1 MSSNQ
6 PLQTFKS
13 KLDKQATDLIMD
25 MLAKIYITPLQSA
38 VREYVSNAVDANH
51 KAGQTRPVTVQL
63 PNIKDSLLV
72 VRDYGNGLNT
82 FDLATIYAN
91 FGVSDKKN
99 NNALIGEFGIGSKS
113 GLAISDR
120 IDIRSWKNGA
130 RNHFILQ
137 RTPDGIMAQVLE
149 SDVPDTNT
157 PSGTEIKINVQQN
170 YLNNVPKTNSYVL
183 NTYFAV
189 LCGFKASDVI
199 AITPDLEAGRIIN
212 ENRIPDTW
220 HEYQNGYIATYEETC
235 IDPECI
241 ASEIFKYPQG
251 VLVGDVFYEIDDSRY
266 GRIYKHN
273 EIQDMFAKFT
283 KKMEGFSHSQ
293 NYIVKLDMDKTKV
306 SYSREKILF
315 EDPQTCDHVR
325 TRLQG
330 LMDEVIDTVNAL
342 QKLNLDMDTY
352 SQKLEAKGISTAIEF
367 KSDYTKFLWFNGAY
381 NLTDSQQ
388 TANSSILL
396 RSSIVYKTLEP
407 CVRSCGVETH
417 LNLYNERKIFV
428 TLDDN
433 KNIYKPETL
442 ARLVQTICEAPIDK
456 IKDINP
462 ASDVLIK
469 AIKFKNHVFGNDD
482 INITL
487 VHRSALMRVPSA
499 LRKDVVEYS
508 DLIEIRKLVQPK
520 STKAKAAKPI
530 YLAESRYRTSK
541 YKLEDVRVSHEH
553 VVIMP
558 KSDVFK
564 FNTRNRSDGID
575 LFYAC
580 GFGDSKT
587 LVDANG
593 YDIDDIK
600 AKYPNASTP
609 SEAELISQI
618 AEKLNAYQWLTEDEM
633 ALQFVKLN
641 KHMRVDDS
649 GKRVDMIK
657 NIFGIEFDEWYTID
671 QRIRELCQ
679 WLKNIDENRMPHTD
693 VFKATLDALPKSTS
707 VHKSIMTDVGRQFL
721 TTFYTRLST
730 TFYDRC
736 DLDKMFDEFKLEY
749 ADLVSEMN
757 KVK

>member
-1 MSSNQ
+1 MSSNK

-38 VREYVSNAVDANH
+38 VREYVSNAVDANR

-63 PNIKDSLLV
+63 PNNKDSLLI
-72 VRDYGNGLNT
+72 VRDYGNGLDT

-91 FGVSDKKN
+91 FGVSDKKD

-130 RNHFILQ
+130 RNHFVLR

-170 YLNNVPKTNSYVL
+170 YLNNIPKNNSYVL

-220 HEYQNGYIATYEETC
+220 HEYQNGYIATYEETR

-241 ASEIFKYPQG
+241 ASELFRYPQG

-266 GRIYKHN
+266 GQIYKNN

-283 KKMEGFSHSQ
+283 KKMDGFSHSQ
-293 NYIVKLDMDKTKV
+293 NFIVKLDMDKTKV
-306 SYSREKILF
+306 SYSREKVLF
-315 EDPQTCDHVR
+315 EDPQTRDHVR

-330 LMDEVIDTVNAL
+330 LMDEVIDTVNTL
-342 QKLNLDMDTY
+342 QKLNLDIDTY

-367 KSDYTKFLWFNGAY
+367 KSDYTKFLWFNSTYDLSDYQQAT
-381 NLTDSQQ
+381 NSTALLT
-388 TANSSILL
+388 
-396 RSSIVYKTLEP
+396 SSIVYKSLETLT
-407 CVRSCGVETH
+407 RGDVETH

-428 TLDDN
+428 ALDDN
-433 KNIYKPETL
+433 KNIYKPNTL
-442 ARLVQTICEAPIDK
+442 ARLIQTICDAPIDK
-456 IKDINP
+456 IKDVNP

-482 INITL
+482 IYITL
-487 VHRSALMRVPSA
+487 VHRSALMRIPSA

-508 DLIEIRKLVQPK
+508 DLVDIRRLVQPK
-520 STKAKAAKPI
+520 STKAKVDKPV
-530 YLAESRYRTSK
+530 YLCERYRTSK
-541 YKLEDVRVSHEH
+541 YKLEDMRVSQSH

-558 KSDVFK
+558 KSDIFK
-564 FNTRNRSDGID
+564 FNTRNRSDGIK
-575 LFYAC
+575 LYFAC
-580 GFGDSKT
+580 GFGNSKT
-587 LVDANG
+587 LIDTNG
-593 YDIDDIK
+593 HDIDDIK

-618 AEKLNAYQWLTEDEM
+618 AEKINAYRWLAEDEM

-649 GKRVDMIK
+649 GSRVDMIK
-657 NIFGIEFDEWYTID
+657 NLFGIEFDEWYDID
-671 QRIRELCQ
+671 QRIREICG
-679 WLKNIDENRMPHTD
+679 WLIHVDNNVIEHAD
-693 VFKATLDALPKSTS
+693 VFKAALDALPKSTS
-707 VHKSIMTDVGRQFL
+707 VHKSIMTDIGRQFL
-721 TTFYTRLST
+721 TTFYTRQT
-730 TFYDRC
+730 MTFYDRC
-736 DLDKMFDEFKLEY
+736 ALDKMFDEFKLEY

>member
-1 MSSNQ
+1 MPNK

-51 KAGQTRPVTVQL
+51 KAGQTRPATVQL

-91 FGVSDKKN
+91 FGVSDKKD

-120 IDIRSWKNGA
+120 IDICSWKNGA
-130 RNHFILQ
+130 RNHFVLQ

-183 NTYFAV
+183 DTYFAV

-212 ENRIPDTW
+212 ENRICDTW
-220 HEYQNGYIATYEETC
+220 HEYQNGYIATYEETR

-241 ASEIFKYPQG
+241 TSELFRYPQG

-266 GRIYKHN
+266 GRIYKNN

-283 KKMEGFSHSQ
+283 KKMDGFSHSQ
-293 NYIVKLDMDKTKV
+293 NFIVKLDMDKTKV

-315 EDPQTCDHVR
+315 EDPQTRDHVC

-330 LMDEVIDTVNAL
+330 LMDEVIDTVNTL
-342 QKLNLDMDTY
+342 QKLNLDIDTY
-352 SQKLEAKGISTAIEF
+352 SQKLEAKGIATAIEF
-367 KSDYTKFLWFNGAY
+367 KSDYTKFLWFNSVY
-381 NLTDSQQ
+381 DLSDIQQ
-388 TANSSILL
+388 TTNSNVLL
-396 RSSIVYKTLEP
+396 RSSILYKKLEI
-407 CVRSCGVETH
+407 CSGGGTETH
-417 LNLYNERKIFV
+417 LSLYNERKIFV
-428 TLDDN
+428 ALDDN
-433 KNIYKPETL
+433 KNVYTPNTL
-442 ARLVQTICEAPIDK
+442 ARLIQTICEAPIDK

-482 INITL
+482 IRITL
-487 VHRSALMRVPSA
+487 ISRSALMRIPSA

-508 DLIEIRKLVQPK
+508 DLVEIRRLVQPK
-520 STKAKAAKPI
+520 STKAKADKPV
-530 YLAESRYRTSK
+530 YLCECYRTSK
-541 YKLEDVRVSHEH
+541 YKLENMRVSQSH

-558 KSDVFK
+558 KSDIFK
-564 FNTRNRSDGID
+564 FNTRNRSDGIK
-575 LFYAC
+575 LFFAC
-580 GFGDSKT
+580 GFGSNKT
-587 LVDANG
+587 LIDANG
-593 YDIDDIK
+593 HDVDDIK

-618 AEKLNAYQWLTEDEM
+618 AEKINAYRWLAEDEM

-649 GKRVDMIK
+649 GSRVDIIK
-657 NIFGIEFDEWYTID
+657 NLFGIEFDEWYDID
-671 QRIRELCQ
+671 QRIREICG
-679 WLKNIDENRMPHTD
+679 WLLHIDNNVIEHAA
-693 VFKATLDALPKSTS
+693 VFKAALDVLPKSTS
-707 VHKSIMTDVGRQFL
+707 IHKSIMTDIGRQFL
-721 TTFYTRLST
+721 TTFYTRQT
-730 TFYDRC
+730 MTFYDRC
-736 DLDKMFDEFKLEY
+736 ALDKMFDEFKLEY

>member
-1 MSSNQ
+1 MSNK

-51 KAGQTRPVTVQL
+51 KAGQTRPATVQL
-63 PNIKDSLLV
+63 PNDKDSLLI
-72 VRDYGNGLNT
+72 VRDYGNGLDT

-91 FGVSDKKN
+91 FGVSDKKD
-99 NNALIGEFGIGSKS
+99 NNALIGQFGIGSKS

-130 RNHFILQ
+130 RNHFVLQ

-170 YLNNVPKTNSYVL
+170 YLNNIRKTNSYVL
-183 NTYFAV
+183 DTYFAV

-199 AITPDLEAGRIIN
+199 AITPDIEAGRIIN
-212 ENRIPDTW
+212 ENRICDTW
-220 HEYQNGYIATYEETC
+220 HEYQNGYIATYEETR

-241 ASEIFKYPQG
+241 SSEMFRYPQG

-266 GRIYKHN
+266 GRIYKNN

-283 KKMEGFSHSQ
+283 KKMDGFSHSQ
-293 NYIVKLDMDKTKV
+293 NFIVKLDMDKTKV
-306 SYSREKILF
+306 SYSREKVLF
-315 EDPQTCDHVR
+315 EDPQTRDHVR

-330 LMDEVIDTVNAL
+330 LMDEVIDTVNTL
-342 QKLNLDMDTY
+342 QKLNLDIDTY

-367 KSDYTKFLWFNGAY
+367 KSDYTKFLWFNATY
-381 NLTDSQQ
+381 DLSDYQQATNSTALLT
-388 TANSSILL
+388 
-396 RSSIVYKTLEP
+396 SSIVYKSLKTLT
-407 CVRSCGVETH
+407 RSDVETH

-428 TLDDN
+428 ALDDN
-433 KNIYKPETL
+433 KNIYKPNTL
-442 ARLVQTICEAPIDK
+442 ARLIQTICDAPIDK
-456 IKDINP
+456 IKDVNP

-482 INITL
+482 IYITL
-487 VHRSALMRVPSA
+487 VHRSTLMRIPSA

-508 DLIEIRKLVQPK
+508 DLVDIRRLVQPK
-520 STKAKAAKPI
+520 STKAKVDKPV
-530 YLAESRYRTSK
+530 YLCERYRTSK
-541 YKLEDVRVSHEH
+541 YKLEDMRVSQSH

-558 KSDVFK
+558 KSDIFK
-564 FNTRNRSDGID
+564 FNTRNRSDGIK
-575 LFYAC
+575 LYFAC
-580 GFGDSKT
+580 GFGESKT
-587 LVDANG
+587 LIDANG
-593 YDIDDIK
+593 HDIDDVK

-618 AEKLNAYQWLTEDEM
+618 AEKINAYRWLAEDEM

-649 GKRVDMIK
+649 GSRVDMIK
-657 NIFGIEFDEWYTID
+657 NLFGIEFDEWYDID
-671 QRIRELCQ
+671 QRISEICG
-679 WLKNIDENRMPHTD
+679 WLIHIDNNVIEHAA
-693 VFKATLDALPKSTS
+693 VFKAALDALPKSTS

-721 TTFYTRLST
+721 TTFYTRQT
-730 TFYDRC
+730 MTFYDRC
-736 DLDKMFDEFKLEY
+736 ALDKMFDEFKLEY

>member
-1 MSSNQ
+1 MSNQ

-51 KAGQTRPVTVQL
+51 KAGQTRPATVQL
-63 PNIKDSLLV
+63 PNEKDSLLI
-72 VRDYGNGLNT
+72 VRDYGNGLDT

-91 FGVSDKKN
+91 FGVSDKKD
-99 NNALIGEFGIGSKS
+99 NNALIGQFGIGSKS

-130 RNHFILQ
+130 RNHFVLQ

-157 PSGTEIKINVQQN
+157 PSGTEIKINVQKN
-170 YLNNVPKTNSYVL
+170 YLNNIPKTNSYVL

-189 LCGFKASDVI
+189 LCGFKANDVI

-212 ENRIPDTW
+212 ENRICDTW
-220 HEYQNGYIATYEETC
+220 HEYQNGYIATYEETQ

-241 ASEIFKYPQG
+241 SSELFRYPQG

-266 GRIYKHN
+266 GRIYKNN

-283 KKMEGFSHSQ
+283 KKMDGFSHSQ
-293 NYIVKLDMDKTKV
+293 NFIVKLDMDKTKV

-315 EDPQTCDHVR
+315 EDPQTRDHVC

-342 QKLNLDMDTY
+342 QKLNLDIDTY
-352 SQKLEAKGISTAIEF
+352 SQKLEAKGIATAIEF
-367 KSDYTKFLWFNGAY
+367 KSDYTKFLWFNSVY
-381 NLTDSQQ
+381 DLSDIQQ
-388 TANSSILL
+388 TTNSNVLL
-396 RSSIVYKTLEP
+396 RSSIVYKELEI
-407 CVRSCGVETH
+407 CSGGGTETH
-417 LNLYNERKIFV
+417 LSLYNERKIFV
-428 TLDDN
+428 ALDDN
-433 KNIYKPETL
+433 KNVYTPNTL
-442 ARLVQTICEAPIDK
+442 ARLIQTICEAPIDK

-482 INITL
+482 IRITL
-487 VHRSALMRVPSA
+487 VSRSALMRIPSA

-508 DLIEIRKLVQPK
+508 DLIEIRRLVQPK
-520 STKAKAAKPI
+520 STKAKADKPV
-530 YLAESRYRTSK
+530 YLIESHYRTSK
-541 YKLEDVRVSHEH
+541 YKLEDMRVSQSHA
-553 VVIMP
+553 VIMP
-558 KSDVFK
+558 KSDIFK
-564 FNTRNRSDGID
+564 FNTRNKSDGIK
-575 LFYAC
+575 LFFAC
-580 GFGDSKT
+580 GFGESKT
-587 LVDANG
+587 LIDANG
-593 YDIDDIK
+593 HDIDDIK

-618 AEKLNAYQWLTEDEM
+618 AEKINAYRWLAEDEM

-649 GKRVDMIK
+649 GQRVDMIK
-657 NIFGIEFDEWYTID
+657 NLFGIEFDEWYDID
-671 QRIRELCQ
+671 QRIREICS
-679 WLKNIDENRMPHTD
+679 WLTHIDNNVIEHAA
-693 VFKATLDALPKSTS
+693 VFKAALDALPKSTS
-707 VHKSIMTDVGRQFL
+707 VHKSIMTDIGRQFL
-721 TTFYTRLST
+721 TTFYTRQT
-730 TFYDRC
+730 MTFYDRC
-736 DLDKMFDEFKLEY
+736 ALDKMFDEFKLEY

>member
-1 MSSNQ
+1 MSNQ

-63 PNIKDSLLV
+63 PNEKDSLLI
-72 VRDYGNGLNT
+72 VRDYGNGLDT

-91 FGVSDKKN
+91 FGVSDKKD

-130 RNHFILQ
+130 RNHFVLQ
-137 RTPDGIMAQVLE
+137 RTPDGIMTQVLE

-170 YLNNVPKTNSYVL
+170 YLNNISKNNSYVL
-183 NTYFAV
+183 GTYFAV

-199 AITPDLEAGRIIN
+199 AITPDIEAGRIIN
-212 ENRIPDTW
+212 ENRICDTW
-220 HEYQNGYIATYEETC
+220 HEYQNGYIATYEETR

-241 ASEIFKYPQG
+241 SSEMFRYPQG

-266 GRIYKHN
+266 GRIYKNN

-283 KKMEGFSHSQ
+283 KKMDGFSHSQ
-293 NYIVKLDMDKTKV
+293 NFIVKLDMDKTKV

-315 EDPQTCDHVR
+315 EDPQTRDHVC

-342 QKLNLDMDTY
+342 QKLNLDIDTY
-352 SQKLEAKGISTAIEF
+352 SQKLEAKGIATAIEF
-367 KSDYTKFLWFNGAY
+367 KSDYTKFLWFNATY
-381 NLTDSQQ
+381 DLSDCQQ
-388 TANSSILL
+388 TANSAVLL
-396 RSSIVYKTLEP
+396 ASSIVY
-407 CVRSCGVETH
+407 RSIEVLIRSDVETH

-428 TLDDN
+428 ALDDN
-433 KNIYKPETL
+433 KNIYKPNTL
-442 ARLVQTICEAPIDK
+442 ARLIQTICDAPIDK
-456 IKDINP
+456 IKDVNP

-482 INITL
+482 IYITL
-487 VHRSALMRVPSA
+487 VHRSALMRIPSA

-508 DLIEIRKLVQPK
+508 DLVDIRRLVQPK
-520 STKAKAAKPI
+520 STKAKADKPV
-530 YLAESRYRTSK
+530 YLCESRYRTSK
-541 YKLEDVRVSHEH
+541 YKLEDMRVSQSH

-558 KSDVFK
+558 KSDIFK
-564 FNTRNRSDGID
+564 FNTRNRSDGIK
-575 LFYAC
+575 LYFAC
-580 GFGDSKT
+580 GFGESKT
-587 LVDANG
+587 LIDANG
-593 YDIDDIK
+593 HDIDDIK

-618 AEKLNAYQWLTEDEM
+618 TEKINAYRWLAEDEM

-649 GKRVDMIK
+649 GSRVDIIK
-657 NIFGIEFDEWYTID
+657 NLFGIEFDEWYGID
-671 QRIRELCQ
+671 QRIREICG
-679 WLKNIDENRMPHTD
+679 WLTNIDDNVIEHAA
-693 VFKATLDALPKSTS
+693 VFKAALDALPKSTS

-721 TTFYTRLST
+721 TTFYTRQT
-730 TFYDRC
+730 MTFYDRC
-736 DLDKMFDEFKLEY
+736 ALDKMFEEFKLEY

>member
-1 MSSNQ
+1 MSNQ

-51 KAGQTRPVTVQL
+51 KAGQIRPVTVQL
-63 PNIKDSLLV
+63 PNTKESLLI
-72 VRDYGNGLNT
+72 VRDYGNGLDT

-91 FGVSDKKN
+91 FGVSDKKD

-130 RNHFILQ
+130 RNHFVLQ

-170 YLNNVPKTNSYVL
+170 YLNNISKNNSYVL
-183 NTYFAV
+183 GTYFAV

-220 HEYQNGYIATYEETC
+220 HEYQNGYIATYEETR

-241 ASEIFKYPQG
+241 SSEMFRYPQG

-266 GRIYKHN
+266 GRIYKNN

-283 KKMEGFSHSQ
+283 KKMDGFSHSQ
-293 NYIVKLDMDKTKV
+293 NFIVKLDMDKTKV
-306 SYSREKILF
+306 SYSREKVLF
-315 EDPQTCDHVR
+315 EDPQTRDHVC

-342 QKLNLDMDTY
+342 QKLNLDIDTY
-352 SQKLEAKGISTAIEF
+352 SQKLEAKGIATAIEF
-367 KSDYTKFLWFNGAY
+367 KSDYTKFLWFNSTY
-381 NLTDSQQ
+381 DLTDIQQ
-388 TANSSILL
+388 TANSAVLL
-396 RSSIVYKTLEP
+396 ASSIVY
-407 CVRSCGVETH
+407 RSIEVLIRSDVETH

-428 TLDDN
+428 ALDDN
-433 KNIYKPETL
+433 KNIYKPNTL
-442 ARLVQTICEAPIDK
+442 ARLIQTICDAPIDK

-482 INITL
+482 IYITL
-487 VHRSALMRVPSA
+487 VHRSALMRIPSA

-508 DLIEIRKLVQPK
+508 DLVDIRRLVQPK
-520 STKAKAAKPI
+520 STKAEANKPV
-530 YLAESRYRTSK
+530 YLCESRYRTSK
-541 YKLEDVRVSHEH
+541 YKLEDFRVSQSH

-558 KSDVFK
+558 KSDIFK
-564 FNTRNRSDGID
+564 FNTRNKSDGIK
-575 LFYAC
+575 LYFAC
-580 GFGDSKT
+580 GFGESKT
-587 LVDANG
+587 LIDANG
-593 YDIDDIK
+593 HDIDDIK

-618 AEKLNAYQWLTEDEM
+618 AEKINAYRWLAEDEM

-649 GKRVDMIK
+649 GSRVDMIK
-657 NIFGIEFDEWYTID
+657 NLFGIEFDEWYDID
-671 QRIRELCQ
+671 QRIREICV
-679 WLKNIDENRMPHTD
+679 WLTHIDNNVIEHAA
-693 VFKATLDALPKSTS
+693 VFKAALDALPKSTS
-707 VHKSIMTDVGRQFL
+707 VHKSIMTDIGRQFL
-721 TTFYTRLST
+721 TTFYTRQT
-730 TFYDRC
+730 MTFYDRC
-736 DLDKMFDEFKLEY
+736 ALDKMFDEFKLEY

>member
-1 MSSNQ
+1 MSNQ

-63 PNIKDSLLV
+63 PNEKDSLLI
-72 VRDYGNGLNT
+72 VRDYGNGLDT

-91 FGVSDKKN
+91 FGVSDKKD
-99 NNALIGEFGIGSKS
+99 NNALIGQFGIGSKS

-130 RNHFILQ
+130 RNHFVLQ

-149 SDVPDTNT
+149 SDMPDTNT

-170 YLNNVPKTNSYVL
+170 YLNNISKNNSYVL
-183 NTYFAV
+183 NTYFTV
-189 LCGFKASDVI
+189 MCGFKASDVV
-199 AITPDLEAGRIIN
+199 AITPDIEAGRIIN
-212 ENRIPDTW
+212 ENRICDTW
-220 HEYQNGYIATYEETC
+220 HEYQNGYIATYEETR

-241 ASEIFKYPQG
+241 SSEMFRYPQG

-266 GRIYKHN
+266 GRIYKNN

-283 KKMEGFSHSQ
+283 KKMDGFSHSQ
-293 NYIVKLDMDKTKV
+293 NFIVKLDMDKTKV

-315 EDPQTCDHVR
+315 EDPQTRDHVR

-342 QKLNLDMDTY
+342 QKLNLDIDTY
-352 SQKLEAKGISTAIEF
+352 SQKLEAKGIATAIEF
-367 KSDYTKFLWFNGAY
+367 KSDYTKFLWFNSTY
-381 NLTDSQQ
+381 DLSDCQQ
-388 TANSSILL
+388 ATNSTALL
-396 RSSIVYKTLEP
+396 ASSIVYRSLE
-407 CVRSCGVETH
+407 VLIRSDVETH

-428 TLDDN
+428 ALDDN
-433 KNIYKPETL
+433 KNIYKPNTL
-442 ARLVQTICEAPIDK
+442 VRLIQTICDAPIDK
-456 IKDINP
+456 IKDVNP

-482 INITL
+482 IYITL

-508 DLIEIRKLVQPK
+508 DLVDIRRLVQPK
-520 STKAKAAKPI
+520 STKAKADKPV
-530 YLAESRYRTSK
+530 YLCESRYRTSK
-541 YKLEDVRVSHEH
+541 YKLEDMRVSQSH

-558 KSDVFK
+558 KSDIFK
-564 FNTRNRSDGID
+564 FNTRNRSDGIK
-575 LFYAC
+575 LYFAC
-580 GFGDSKT
+580 GFGESKT
-587 LVDANG
+587 LIDANG
-593 YDIDDIK
+593 HDIDDVK

-618 AEKLNAYQWLTEDEM
+618 AEKINAYRWLAEDEM

-649 GKRVDMIK
+649 SQRVDIIK
-657 NIFGIEFDEWYTID
+657 NLFGIEFDEWYGID
-671 QRIRELCQ
+671 QRIREICS
-679 WLKNIDENRMPHTD
+679 WLTNIDDNVIEHAA
-693 VFKATLDALPKSTS
+693 VFKAALDALPKSTS

-721 TTFYTRLST
+721 TTFYTRQT
-730 TFYDRC
+730 MTFYDRGA
-736 DLDKMFDEFKLEY
+736 LDKMFDEFKLEY

>member
-1 MSSNQ
+1 MSNQ

-51 KAGQTRPVTVQL
+51 KAGQTRPATVQL
-63 PNIKDSLLV
+63 PNEKDSLLIM
-72 VRDYGNGLNT
+72 RDYGNGLDT

-130 RNHFILQ
+130 RNHFVLQ

-157 PSGTEIKINVQQN
+157 PSGTEIKINVQKN
-170 YLNNVPKTNSYVL
+170 YLNNISKNNSYVL
-183 NTYFAV
+183 GTYFAV

-220 HEYQNGYIATYEETC
+220 HEYQNGYIATYEETR

-241 ASEIFKYPQG
+241 ASELFRYPQG

-266 GRIYKHN
+266 GRIYKNN

-283 KKMEGFSHSQ
+283 KKMDGFSHSQ
-293 NYIVKLDMDKTKV
+293 NFIVKLDMDKTKV

-315 EDPQTCDHVR
+315 EDPQTRDHVC

-342 QKLNLDMDTY
+342 QKLNLDIDTY
-352 SQKLEAKGISTAIEF
+352 SQKLEAKGIATAIEF
-367 KSDYTKFLWFNGAY
+367 KSDYTKFLWFNSVY
-381 NLTDSQQ
+381 DLSDIQQ
-388 TANSSILL
+388 TTNSNVLL
-396 RSSIVYKTLEP
+396 RSSIVYKELEI
-407 CVRSCGVETH
+407 CSGGGTKTH
-417 LNLYNERKIFV
+417 LSLYNERKIFV
-428 TLDDN
+428 ALDDN
-433 KNIYKPETL
+433 KNVYTPNTL
-442 ARLVQTICEAPIDK
+442 ARLIQTICEAPIDK

-482 INITL
+482 IRITL
-487 VHRSALMRVPSA
+487 VSRSALMRIPSA

-508 DLIEIRKLVQPK
+508 DLIEIRRLVQPK
-520 STKAKAAKPI
+520 STKTKADKPV
-530 YLAESRYRTSK
+530 YLIESHYRTSK
-541 YKLEDVRVSHEH
+541 YKLEDMRVSQSH

-558 KSDVFK
+558 KSDIFK
-564 FNTRNRSDGID
+564 FNTRNRSDGIK
-575 LFYAC
+575 LFFAC
-580 GFGDSKT
+580 GFGSNKT
-587 LVDANG
+587 LIDANG
-593 YDIDDIK
+593 HDIDDIK

-618 AEKLNAYQWLTEDEM
+618 AEKINSYRWLAEDEM

-641 KHMRVDDS
+641 KHMRVDDTGS
-649 GKRVDMIK
+649 RVDMIK
-657 NIFGIEFDEWYTID
+657 NLFGIEFDEWYDID
-671 QRIRELCQ
+671 QRIREICG
-679 WLKNIDENRMPHTD
+679 WLTHIDNNVIEHAA
-693 VFKATLDALPKSTS
+693 VFKAALDALPKSTS

-721 TTFYTRLST
+721 TTFYTRQT
-730 TFYDRC
+730 MTFYDRC
-736 DLDKMFDEFKLEY
+736 ALDKMFDEFKLEY

>member
-1 MSSNQ
+1 
-6 PLQTFKS
+6 
-13 KLDKQATDLIMD
+13 MD

-51 KAGQTRPVTVQL
+51 KAGQTHPVTVQL
-63 PNIKDSLLV
+63 PNEKDSLLI
-72 VRDYGNGLNT
+72 VRDYGNGLDT

-91 FGVSDKKN
+91 FGVSDKKD
-99 NNALIGEFGIGSKS
+99 NNALIGQFGIGSKS

-130 RNHFILQ
+130 RNHFVLQ

-170 YLNNVPKTNSYVL
+170 YLNNIRKNNSYVL
-183 NTYFAV
+183 DTYFAV

-199 AITPDLEAGRIIN
+199 AITPDIEAGRIIN
-212 ENRIPDTW
+212 ENRICDTW
-220 HEYQNGYIATYEETC
+220 HKYQNGYIATYEETR

-241 ASEIFKYPQG
+241 ASEMFKYPQG

-266 GRIYKHN
+266 GRIYKNN

-283 KKMEGFSHSQ
+283 KKMDGFSHSQ
-293 NYIVKLDMDKTKV
+293 NFIVKLDMDKTKV

-315 EDPQTCDHVR
+315 EDPQTRDHVR

-330 LMDEVIDTVNAL
+330 LMDEVIDTVNTL
-342 QKLNLDMDTY
+342 QKLNLDIDTY
-352 SQKLEAKGISTAIEF
+352 SQKLEAKGIATAIEF
-367 KSDYTKFLWFNGAY
+367 KSDYTKFLWFNATY
-381 NLTDSQQ
+381 DLSDCQQ
-388 TANSSILL
+388 TANSAVLL
-396 RSSIVYKTLEP
+396 ASSIVY
-407 CVRSCGVETH
+407 RSIEVLIRSDVETH

-428 TLDDN
+428 ALDDN
-433 KNIYKPETL
+433 KNIYKPNTL
-442 ARLVQTICEAPIDK
+442 ARLIQTICDAPIDK
-456 IKDINP
+456 IKDVNP

-482 INITL
+482 IYITL

-508 DLIEIRKLVQPK
+508 DLVDIRRLVQPK
-520 STKAKAAKPI
+520 STKAKADKPV
-530 YLAESRYRTSK
+530 YLCECYRTSK
-541 YKLEDVRVSHEH
+541 YKLEDMRVSQSH

-558 KSDVFK
+558 KSDIFK
-564 FNTRNRSDGID
+564 FNTRNRSDGIK
-575 LFYAC
+575 LFFAC
-580 GFGDSKT
+580 GFGSNKT
-587 LVDANG
+587 LIDANG
-593 YDIDDIK
+593 HDIDDIK

-618 AEKLNAYQWLTEDEM
+618 AEKINAYRWLAEDEM
-633 ALQFVKLN
+633 ALQFVRLN

-649 GKRVDMIK
+649 GSRVDMIK
-657 NIFGIEFDEWYTID
+657 NLFGIEFDEWYGID
-671 QRIRELCQ
+671 QRIREICC
-679 WLKNIDENRMPHTD
+679 WLNHIDNNVIEHAA
-693 VFKATLDALPKSTS
+693 VFKAALDALPKSTS

-721 TTFYTRLST
+721 TTFYTRQT
-730 TFYDRC
+730 MTFYDRC
-736 DLDKMFDEFKLEY
+736 ALDKMFDEFKLEY

>member
-1 MSSNQ
+1 MSNK

-63 PNIKDSLLV
+63 PNQKDSLLI
-72 VRDYGNGLNT
+72 VRDYGNGLDT

-91 FGVSDKKN
+91 FGVSDKKD
-99 NNALIGEFGIGSKS
+99 NNALIGQFGIGSKS

-130 RNHFILQ
+130 RNHFVLQ

-170 YLNNVPKTNSYVL
+170 YLNNIPKTNSYVL

-199 AITPDLEAGRIIN
+199 AITPDIEAGRIIN
-212 ENRIPDTW
+212 ENRICDTW
-220 HEYQNGYIATYEETC
+220 HEYQNGYIATYEETR

-241 ASEIFKYPQG
+241 SSEMFRYPQG

-266 GRIYKHN
+266 GRIYKNN

-283 KKMEGFSHSQ
+283 KKMDGFSHSQ
-293 NYIVKLDMDKTKV
+293 NFIVKLDMDKTKV

-315 EDPQTCDHVR
+315 EDPQTRDHVCA
-325 TRLQG
+325 RLQG

-342 QKLNLDMDTY
+342 QKLNLDIDTY
-352 SQKLEAKGISTAIEF
+352 SQKLEAKGIATAIEF
-367 KSDYTKFLWFNGAY
+367 KSDYTKFLWFNSTY
-381 NLTDSQQ
+381 DLSDCQQ
-388 TANSSILL
+388 ATNSAVLL
-396 RSSIVYKTLEP
+396 ASSIVY
-407 CVRSCGVETH
+407 RSIEVLIRSDVETH

-428 TLDDN
+428 ALDDN
-433 KNIYKPETL
+433 KNIYKPNTL
-442 ARLVQTICEAPIDK
+442 ARLIQTICDAPIDK
-456 IKDINP
+456 IKDVNP

-482 INITL
+482 IYITL

-508 DLIEIRKLVQPK
+508 DLVDIRRLVQPK
-520 STKAKAAKPI
+520 STKAKADKPV
-530 YLAESRYRTSK
+530 YLIESRYRTSK
-541 YKLEDVRVSHEH
+541 YKLEDMRVSQSH

-564 FNTRNRSDGID
+564 FNTRNKSDGIN
-575 LFYAC
+575 LFFAC
-580 GFGDSKT
+580 GFGESKT
-587 LVDANG
+587 LIDANG
-593 YDIDDIK
+593 HDINDIK

-618 AEKLNAYQWLTEDEM
+618 AEKINAYRWLAEDEM

-649 GKRVDMIK
+649 GSRVDIIK
-657 NIFGIEFDEWYTID
+657 NLFGIEFDEWYDID
-671 QRIRELCQ
+671 QRIREICY
-679 WLKNIDENRMPHTD
+679 WLNHIDNNVIEHAA
-693 VFKATLDALPKSTS
+693 VFKAALDALPKSTS

-721 TTFYTRLST
+721 TTFYTRQT
-730 TFYDRC
+730 MTFYDRC
-736 DLDKMFDEFKLEY
+736 ALDKMFDEFKLEY

>member
-1 MSSNQ
+1 MSNK

-51 KAGQTRPVTVQL
+51 KAGQTRPATVQL
-63 PNIKDSLLV
+63 PNTKDSLLI
-72 VRDYGNGLNT
+72 VRDYGNGLDT

-91 FGVSDKKN
+91 FGVSDKKD

-130 RNHFILQ
+130 RNYFVLR

-170 YLNNVPKTNSYVL
+170 YLNNIPKTNSYVL
-183 NTYFAV
+183 DTYFAV
-189 LCGFKASDVI
+189 LCGFKASDVV
-199 AITPDLEAGRIIN
+199 AITPDIEAGRIIN
-212 ENRIPDTW
+212 ENRICDTW
-220 HEYQNGYIATYEETC
+220 HEYQNGYIATYEETR

-241 ASEIFKYPQG
+241 SSEMFRYPQG

-266 GRIYKHN
+266 GRIYKN
-273 EIQDMFAKFT
+273 NKIQNMFAKFT
-283 KKMEGFSHSQ
+283 KKMDGFSHSQ
-293 NYIVKLDMDKTKV
+293 NFIVKLDMDKTKV

-315 EDPQTCDHVR
+315 EDPQTRDHVC
-325 TRLQG
+325 TQLQG

-342 QKLNLDMDTY
+342 QKLNLDIDTY
-352 SQKLEAKGISTAIEF
+352 SQKLEAKGIATAIEF
-367 KSDYTKFLWFNGAY
+367 KSDYTKFLWFNATYDLSDYQQATNSTALLTSNIAY
-381 NLTDSQQ
+381 RSLETLT
-388 TANSSILL
+388 
-396 RSSIVYKTLEP
+396 RSDVK
-407 CVRSCGVETH
+407 TH

-428 TLDDN
+428 ALDDD
-433 KNIYKPETL
+433 KNIYKPNTL
-442 ARLVQTICEAPIDK
+442 ARLIQTICDAPIDK
-456 IKDINP
+456 IKDVNP

-482 INITL
+482 IYITL
-487 VHRSALMRVPSA
+487 VHRSALMRIPSA
-499 LRKDVVEYS
+499 LRKDMVEYS
-508 DLIEIRKLVQPK
+508 DLVDIRRLVQPK
-520 STKAKAAKPI
+520 STKTKVDKPVC
-530 YLAESRYRTSK
+530 LCERYRTSK
-541 YKLEDVRVSHEH
+541 YKLEDMRVSQSH

-558 KSDVFK
+558 KSDIFK
-564 FNTRNRSDGID
+564 FNTRNRSDGIK
-575 LFYAC
+575 LYFAC
-580 GFGDSKT
+580 GFGENKT
-587 LVDANG
+587 LIDANG
-593 YDIDDIK
+593 HDIDDVK

-618 AEKLNAYQWLTEDEM
+618 AEKINAYQWLAEDEM

-641 KHMRVDDS
+641 KRMRVDDS
-649 GKRVDMIK
+649 GSRVDIIK
-657 NIFGIEFDEWYTID
+657 NIFGIEFNEWYDID
-671 QRIRELCQ
+671 QRIRDICS
-679 WLKNIDENRMPHTD
+679 WLTNINNNVIEHAA
-693 VFKATLDALPKSTS
+693 VFKAALDALPKSTS

-721 TTFYTRLST
+721 TTFYTRQT
-730 TFYDRC
+730 MTFYDRC
-736 DLDKMFDEFKLEY
+736 ALDKMFDEFKLEY

>member
-1 MSSNQ
+1 MSNK

-51 KAGQTRPVTVQL
+51 KAGQTRPATVQL
-63 PNIKDSLLV
+63 PNEKDSLLI
-72 VRDYGNGLNT
+72 VRDYGNGLDT

-91 FGVSDKKN
+91 FGVSDKKD

-130 RNHFILQ
+130 RNHFVLQ

-170 YLNNVPKTNSYVL
+170 YLNNIPKTNSYVL
-183 NTYFAV
+183 DTYFAV
-189 LCGFKASDVI
+189 LCGFKASDVV

-212 ENRIPDTW
+212 ENRICDTW
-220 HEYQNGYIATYEETC
+220 HEYQNGYIATYEETR

-241 ASEIFKYPQG
+241 ASEMFRYPQG

-266 GRIYKHN
+266 GRIYKNN

-283 KKMEGFSHSQ
+283 KKMDGFSHSQ
-293 NYIVKLDMDKTKV
+293 NFILKLDMDKTKV

-315 EDPQTCDHVR
+315 EDPQTRDHVR

-330 LMDEVIDTVNAL
+330 LMDEVIDTVNTL
-342 QKLNLDMDTY
+342 QKLNLDIDTY
-352 SQKLEAKGISTAIEF
+352 SQKLEAKGIATAIEF
-367 KSDYTKFLWFNGAY
+367 KSDYTKFLWFNSTY
-381 NLTDSQQ
+381 DLTDIQQ
-388 TANSSILL
+388 TANSAVLL
-396 RSSIVYKTLEP
+396 ASSIVY
-407 CVRSCGVETH
+407 RSIEVLIRSDVETH

-428 TLDDN
+428 ALDDN
-433 KNIYKPETL
+433 KNIYKPNTL
-442 ARLVQTICEAPIDK
+442 ARLIQTICDAPIDK
-456 IKDINP
+456 IKDVNP

-482 INITL
+482 IYITL

-508 DLIEIRKLVQPK
+508 DLVDIRRLVQPK
-520 STKAKAAKPI
+520 STKAKADKPV
-530 YLAESRYRTSK
+530 YLIESRYRTSK
-541 YKLEDVRVSHEH
+541 YKLEDMRVSQSH

-564 FNTRNRSDGID
+564 FNTRNKSDGIN
-575 LFYAC
+575 LFFAC
-580 GFGDSKT
+580 GFGESKT
-587 LVDANG
+587 LIDANG
-593 YDIDDIK
+593 HDIDDIK

-618 AEKLNAYQWLTEDEM
+618 AEKINAYRWLAEDEM

-641 KHMRVDDS
+641 KHMRVDDTGS
-649 GKRVDMIK
+649 RVDMIK
-657 NIFGIEFDEWYTID
+657 NLFGIEFDEWYGID
-671 QRIRELCQ
+671 QRIREICC
-679 WLKNIDENRMPHTD
+679 WLNHIDNNVIEHAA
-693 VFKATLDALPKSTS
+693 VFKAALDALPKSTS

-721 TTFYTRLST
+721 TTFYTRQT
-730 TFYDRC
+730 MTFYDRC
-736 DLDKMFDEFKLEY
+736 ALDKMFDEFKLEY
-749 ADLVSEMN
+749 ADLVNEMN

>member
-1 MSSNQ
+1 MSNK

-63 PNIKDSLLV
+63 PNGKDSLLI
-72 VRDYGNGLNT
+72 VRDYGNGLDT

-91 FGVSDKKN
+91 FGVSDKKD
-99 NNALIGEFGIGSKS
+99 NNALIGQFGIGSKS

-130 RNHFILQ
+130 RNHFVLQ

-170 YLNNVPKTNSYVL
+170 YLNNIPKTNSYVL
-183 NTYFAV
+183 DTYFAV

-199 AITPDLEAGRIIN
+199 AITPDIEAGRIIN
-212 ENRIPDTW
+212 ENRICDTW
-220 HEYQNGYIATYEETC
+220 HEYQNGYIATYEETR

-241 ASEIFKYPQG
+241 SSEMFRYPQG

-266 GRIYKHN
+266 GRIYKNN

-283 KKMEGFSHSQ
+283 KKMDGFSHNQ
-293 NYIVKLDMDKTKV
+293 NFIVKLDMDKTKV

-315 EDPQTCDHVR
+315 EDPQTRDHVR

-330 LMDEVIDTVNAL
+330 LMDEVIDTVNTL
-342 QKLNLDMDTY
+342 QKLNLDIDTY
-352 SQKLEAKGISTAIEF
+352 SQKLEAKGIATAIEF
-367 KSDYTKFLWFNGAY
+367 KSDYTKFLWFNATY
-381 NLTDSQQ
+381 DLSDCQQ
-388 TANSSILL
+388 TANSAVLL
-396 RSSIVYKTLEP
+396 ASSIVY
-407 CVRSCGVETH
+407 RSIEVLIRSDVETH

-428 TLDDN
+428 VLDDN
-433 KNIYKPETL
+433 KNIYKPNTL
-442 ARLVQTICEAPIDK
+442 ARLIQTICDAPIDK
-456 IKDINP
+456 IKDVNP

-482 INITL
+482 IYITL

-508 DLIEIRKLVQPK
+508 DLVDIRRLVQPK
-520 STKAKAAKPI
+520 STKAKADKPV
-530 YLAESRYRTSK
+530 YLCECYRTSK
-541 YKLEDVRVSHEH
+541 YKLEDMRISQSH

-558 KSDVFK
+558 KSDIFK
-564 FNTRNRSDGID
+564 FNTRNRSDGIK
-575 LFYAC
+575 LFFAC
-580 GFGDSKT
+580 GFGSNKT
-587 LVDANG
+587 LIDANG
-593 YDIDDIK
+593 HDIDDIK

-618 AEKLNAYQWLTEDEM
+618 AEKINAYRWLAEDEM
-633 ALQFVKLN
+633 ALQFVRLN

-649 GKRVDMIK
+649 GSRVDMIK
-657 NIFGIEFDEWYTID
+657 NLFGIEFDEWYDVD
-671 QRIRELCQ
+671 QRIREICG
-679 WLKNIDENRMPHTD
+679 WLTHIDNNVIEHAA
-693 VFKATLDALPKSTS
+693 VFKAALDALPKSTS

-721 TTFYTRLST
+721 TTFYTRQT
-730 TFYDRC
+730 MTFYDRC
-736 DLDKMFDEFKLEY
+736 ALDKMFDEFKLEY

>member
-25 MLAKIYITPLQSA
+25 MLAKIYIIPLQSA

-63 PNIKDSLLV
+63 PNTKESLLI
-72 VRDYGNGLNT
+72 VRDYGNGLDT

-91 FGVSDKKN
+91 FGVSDKKD

-113 GLAISDR
+113 GLAISNR

-130 RNHFILQ
+130 RNHFVLR

-170 YLNNVPKTNSYVL
+170 YLNNIPKTNSYVL
-183 NTYFAV
+183 DTYFAV

-199 AITPDLEAGRIIN
+199 AITPDIEAGRIIN

-220 HEYQNGYIATYEETC
+220 HEYQNGYIATYEETR

-241 ASEIFKYPQG
+241 ASGLFRYPEG
-251 VLVGDVFYEIDDSRY
+251 VLVGDVFYEIDDSTY
-266 GRIYKHN
+266 SRIYKANQVH
-273 EIQDMFAKFT
+273 DMFAKFT
-283 KKMEGFSHSQ
+283 KKMDGFSHSQ
-293 NYIVKLDMDKTKV
+293 NFIVKLDMDKTKV

-315 EDPQTCDHVR
+315 EDPQTRDHVR

-342 QKLNLDMDTY
+342 QKLNLDIDTY
-352 SQKLEAKGISTAIEF
+352 SQKLEAKGIATAIEF
-367 KSDYTKFLWFNGAY
+367 KSDYTKFLWFNSKYDLSDYQQAT
-381 NLTDSQQ
+381 NSTALLT
-388 TANSSILL
+388 
-396 RSSIVYKTLEP
+396 SSIVYKSLETLT
-407 CVRSCGVETH
+407 RSDVETH

-428 TLDDN
+428 ALDDN
-433 KNIYKPETL
+433 KNIYKPNTL
-442 ARLVQTICEAPIDK
+442 ARLIQTICNAPIDK
-456 IKDINP
+456 IKDVNP
-462 ASDVLIK
+462 ASDILIK

-482 INITL
+482 IYITL
-487 VHRSALMRVPSA
+487 VHRSALMRIPSA

-508 DLIEIRKLVQPK
+508 DLVDIRRLVQPK
-520 STKAKAAKPI
+520 STKAKVDKPV
-530 YLAESRYRTSK
+530 YLCECYRTSK
-541 YKLEDVRVSHEH
+541 YKLEDMRVSQSH

-558 KSDVFK
+558 KSDIFK
-564 FNTRNRSDGID
+564 FNTRNRSDGIK
-575 LFYAC
+575 LFFAC
-580 GFGDSKT
+580 GFGSNKT
-587 LVDANG
+587 LIDANG
-593 YDIDDIK
+593 HDIDNIK

-618 AEKLNAYQWLTEDEM
+618 AEKINAYRWLAEDEM
-633 ALQFVKLN
+633 ALQFVRLN

-649 GKRVDMIK
+649 GQRVDMIK
-657 NIFGIEFDEWYTID
+657 NLFGIEFDEWYDID
-671 QRIRELCQ
+671 QRIREICG
-679 WLKNIDENRMPHTD
+679 WLTHIDNNVIEHAA
-693 VFKATLDALPKSTS
+693 VFKAALDALPKSTS

-721 TTFYTRLST
+721 TTFYTRQT
-730 TFYDRC
+730 MTFYDRC
-736 DLDKMFDEFKLEY
+736 ALDKMFDEFKLEY

>member
-1 MSSNQ
+1 MSNQ

-51 KAGQTRPVTVQL
+51 KASQTRPVTVQL
-63 PNIKDSLLV
+63 PNEKDSLLI
-72 VRDYGNGLNT
+72 VRDYGNGLDT

-91 FGVSDKKN
+91 FGVSDKKD

-130 RNHFILQ
+130 RNHFVLQ

-170 YLNNVPKTNSYVL
+170 YLNNIRKTNSYVL
-183 NTYFAV
+183 DTYFAV
-189 LCGFKASDVI
+189 LCGFKASDVV
-199 AITPDLEAGRIIN
+199 AITPDIEAGRIIN
-212 ENRIPDTW
+212 ENRICDTW
-220 HEYQNGYIATYEETC
+220 HEYQNGYIATYEETR

-241 ASEIFKYPQG
+241 SSEMFRYPQG

-266 GRIYKHN
+266 GRIYKNN

-283 KKMEGFSHSQ
+283 KKMDGFSHSQ
-293 NYIVKLDMDKTKV
+293 NFIVKLDMDKTKV

-315 EDPQTCDHVR
+315 EDPQTRDHVR

-330 LMDEVIDTVNAL
+330 LMDEVIDTVNTL
-342 QKLNLDMDTY
+342 QKLNLDIDTY
-352 SQKLEAKGISTAIEF
+352 SQKLEAKGIATAIEF
-367 KSDYTKFLWFNGAY
+367 KSDYTKFLWFNATY
-381 NLTDSQQ
+381 DLSDCQQ
-388 TANSSILL
+388 ATNSTALL
-396 RSSIVYKTLEP
+396 ASSIVYRSLEAII
-407 CVRSCGVETH
+407 RSDVETH

-428 TLDDN
+428 ALDDN
-433 KNIYKPETL
+433 KNIYKPNTL
-442 ARLVQTICEAPIDK
+442 ARLIQTICDAPIDK
-456 IKDINP
+456 IKDVNP
-462 ASDVLIK
+462 ASAVLIK

-482 INITL
+482 IYITL

-508 DLIEIRKLVQPK
+508 DLVDIRRLVQPK
-520 STKAKAAKPI
+520 STKAKVDKPV
-530 YLAESRYRTSK
+530 YLCESSYRTSK
-541 YKLEDVRVSHEH
+541 YKLEDMRVSQSH

-558 KSDVFK
+558 KSDIFK
-564 FNTRNRSDGID
+564 FNTRNRSDGIK
-575 LFYAC
+575 LYFAC
-580 GFGDSKT
+580 GFGESKT
-587 LVDANG
+587 LIDANG
-593 YDIDDIK
+593 NDIDDIK

-618 AEKLNAYQWLTEDEM
+618 AERINAYRWLAEDEM

-649 GKRVDMIK
+649 GQRVDIIK
-657 NIFGIEFDEWYTID
+657 NLFGIEFDEWYDID
-671 QRIRELCQ
+671 QRIREICV
-679 WLKNIDENRMPHTD
+679 WLTHIDNNVIEHAA
-693 VFKATLDALPKSTS
+693 VFKAALDALPKSTS
-707 VHKSIMTDVGRQFL
+707 VHKSIMTDIGRQFL
-721 TTFYTRLST
+721 TTFYTRQT
-730 TFYDRC
+730 MTFYDRC
-736 DLDKMFDEFKLEY
+736 ALDKMFDEFKLEY

>member
-1 MSSNQ
+1 MSNQ

-63 PNIKDSLLV
+63 PNTKESLLI
-72 VRDYGNGLNT
+72 VRDYGNGLDT

-91 FGVSDKKN
+91 FGVSDKKD

-130 RNHFILQ
+130 RNHFVLQ

-157 PSGTEIKINVQQN
+157 PSGTEIKINVQKN
-170 YLNNVPKTNSYVL
+170 YLNNIPKTNSYVL
-183 NTYFAV
+183 DTYFAV

-212 ENRIPDTW
+212 ENRICDTW
-220 HEYQNGYIATYEETC
+220 HEYQNGYIATYEETR

-241 ASEIFKYPQG
+241 TSELFRYPQG

-266 GRIYKHN
+266 GRIYKNN

-283 KKMEGFSHSQ
+283 KKMDGFSHSQ
-293 NYIVKLDMDKTKV
+293 NFIVKLDMDKTKV

-315 EDPQTCDHVR
+315 EDPQTRDHVC

-330 LMDEVIDTVNAL
+330 LMDEVIDTVNTL
-342 QKLNLDMDTY
+342 QKLNLDIDTY
-352 SQKLEAKGISTAIEF
+352 SQKLEAKGIATAIEF
-367 KSDYTKFLWFNGAY
+367 KSDYTKFLWFNSVY
-381 NLTDSQQ
+381 DLSDIQQ
-388 TANSSILL
+388 TTNSNVLL
-396 RSSIVYKTLEP
+396 RSSIVYKELEI
-407 CVRSCGVETH
+407 CSGGGTETH
-417 LNLYNERKIFV
+417 LSLYNERKIFV
-428 TLDDN
+428 ALDDN
-433 KNIYKPETL
+433 KNVYTPNTL
-442 ARLVQTICEAPIDK
+442 ARLIQTICEAPIDK

-482 INITL
+482 IRITL
-487 VHRSALMRVPSA
+487 VSRSALMRIPSA

-508 DLIEIRKLVQPK
+508 DLTDIRKLVQPK
-520 STKAKAAKPI
+520 SAKAKVDKPV
-530 YLAESRYRTSK
+530 YLCEGYRTSK
-541 YKLEDVRVSHEH
+541 YKLEDMRVSQSH

-558 KSDVFK
+558 KSDIFK
-564 FNTRNRSDGID
+564 FNTRNRYDGIK
-575 LFYAC
+575 LYFAC
-580 GFGDSKT
+580 GFGSNKT
-587 LVDANG
+587 LIDANG
-593 YDIDDIK
+593 HDIDDIK

-618 AEKLNAYQWLTEDEM
+618 AEKINAYRWLAEDEM
-633 ALQFVKLN
+633 ALQFVRLN

-649 GKRVDMIK
+649 GGRVDMIK
-657 NIFGIEFDEWYTID
+657 NLFGIEFDEWYDID
-671 QRIRELCQ
+671 QRIREICG
-679 WLKNIDENRMPHTD
+679 WLTHIDNNVIEHAA
-693 VFKATLDALPKSTS
+693 VFKAALDALPKSTS

-721 TTFYTRLST
+721 TTFYTRQT
-730 TFYDRC
+730 MTFYDRC
-736 DLDKMFDEFKLEY
+736 ALDKMFDEFKLEY

>member
-1 MSSNQ
+1 MSNK

-51 KAGQTRPVTVQL
+51 KAGKTRPVTVQL
-63 PNIKDSLLV
+63 PNEKDSLLI
-72 VRDYGNGLNT
+72 VRDYGNGLDT

-91 FGVSDKKN
+91 FGVSDKKD
-99 NNALIGEFGIGSKS
+99 NNALIGQFGIGSKS

-130 RNHFILQ
+130 RNHFVLQ

-170 YLNNVPKTNSYVL
+170 YLNNIPKTNSYVL

-199 AITPDLEAGRIIN
+199 AITPDIEAGRIIN
-212 ENRIPDTW
+212 ENRICDTW
-220 HEYQNGYIATYEETC
+220 HEYQNGYIATYEETR

-241 ASEIFKYPQG
+241 ASEMFKYPQG

-266 GRIYKHN
+266 GRIYKNN

-283 KKMEGFSHSQ
+283 KKMDGFSHSQ
-293 NYIVKLDMDKTKV
+293 NFIVKLDMDKTKV

-315 EDPQTCDHVR
+315 EDPQTRDHVR

-330 LMDEVIDTVNAL
+330 LMDEVIDTVNTL
-342 QKLNLDMDTY
+342 QKLNLDIDTY
-352 SQKLEAKGISTAIEF
+352 SQKLEAKGIATAIEF
-367 KSDYTKFLWFNGAY
+367 KSDYTKFLWFNATY
-381 NLTDSQQ
+381 DLSDCQQ
-388 TANSSILL
+388 TANSAVLL
-396 RSSIVYKTLEP
+396 ASSIAY
-407 CVRSCGVETH
+407 RSIEVLIRSDVETH

-433 KNIYKPETL
+433 KNIYKPNTL
-442 ARLVQTICEAPIDK
+442 ARLIQTICDAPIDK
-456 IKDINP
+456 IKDVNP

-482 INITL
+482 IYITL

-508 DLIEIRKLVQPK
+508 DLVDIRRLVQPK
-520 STKAKAAKPI
+520 STKAKADKPV
-530 YLAESRYRTSK
+530 YLCECYRTSK
-541 YKLEDVRVSHEH
+541 YKLEDMRVSQSH

-558 KSDVFK
+558 KSDIFK
-564 FNTRNRSDGID
+564 FNTRNRSDGIK
-575 LFYAC
+575 LFFAC
-580 GFGDSKT
+580 GFGSNKT
-587 LVDANG
+587 LIDANDH
-593 YDIDDIK
+593 DIDDIK

-618 AEKLNAYQWLTEDEM
+618 AEKINAYRWLAEDEM

-649 GKRVDMIK
+649 GSRVDMIK
-657 NIFGIEFDEWYTID
+657 NLFGIEFDEWYDIN
-671 QRIRELCQ
+671 QRIREICG
-679 WLKNIDENRMPHTD
+679 WLTHIDNNVIEHAA
-693 VFKATLDALPKSTS
+693 VFKAALDALPKSTS

-721 TTFYTRLST
+721 TTFYTRQT
-730 TFYDRC
+730 MTFYDRC
-736 DLDKMFDEFKLEY
+736 ALDKMFDEFKLEY

>member
-1 MSSNQ
+1 MSNK

-63 PNIKDSLLV
+63 PNEKDSLLI
-72 VRDYGNGLNT
+72 VRDYGNGLDT

-91 FGVSDKKN
+91 FGVSDKKD

-130 RNHFILQ
+130 RNHFVLQ

-170 YLNNVPKTNSYVL
+170 YLNNIPKTNSCVL
-183 NTYFAV
+183 DTYFAV

-199 AITPDLEAGRIIN
+199 AITPDIEAGRIIN
-212 ENRIPDTW
+212 ENRICDTW
-220 HEYQNGYIATYEETC
+220 HEYQNGYIATYEETR

-241 ASEIFKYPQG
+241 SSEMFRYPQG

-266 GRIYKHN
+266 GRIYKNN

-283 KKMEGFSHSQ
+283 KKMDGFSHSQ
-293 NYIVKLDMDKTKV
+293 NFIVKLDMDKTKV

-315 EDPQTCDHVR
+315 EDPQTRDHVC

-342 QKLNLDMDTY
+342 QKLNLDIDTY
-352 SQKLEAKGISTAIEF
+352 SQKLEAKGIATAIEF
-367 KSDYTKFLWFNGAY
+367 KSDYTKFLWFNATY
-381 NLTDSQQ
+381 DLSDCQQ
-388 TANSSILL
+388 TANSAVLL
-396 RSSIVYKTLEP
+396 ASSIVY
-407 CVRSCGVETH
+407 RSIEVLIRSGVETH

-428 TLDDN
+428 ALDDN
-433 KNIYKPETL
+433 KNIYKPNTL
-442 ARLVQTICEAPIDK
+442 ARLIQTICDAPIDK
-456 IKDINP
+456 IKDVNP

-482 INITL
+482 IYITL

-508 DLIEIRKLVQPK
+508 DLVDIRRLVQPK
-520 STKAKAAKPI
+520 STKAKADKPV
-530 YLAESRYRTSK
+530 YLCECYRTSK
-541 YKLEDVRVSHEH
+541 YKLEDMRVSQSH

-558 KSDVFK
+558 KSDIFK
-564 FNTRNRSDGID
+564 FNTRNRSDGIK
-575 LFYAC
+575 LFFAC
-580 GFGDSKT
+580 GFGSNKT
-587 LVDANG
+587 LIDANG
-593 YDIDDIK
+593 HDVDDIK

-618 AEKLNAYQWLTEDEM
+618 AEKINAYRWLAEDEM

-649 GKRVDMIK
+649 GSRVDMIK
-657 NIFGIEFDEWYTID
+657 NLFGIEFDEWYDID
-671 QRIRELCQ
+671 QRIREICG
-679 WLKNIDENRMPHTD
+679 WLTHIDNNVIEHAA
-693 VFKATLDALPKSTS
+693 VFKAALDALPKSTS

-721 TTFYTRLST
+721 TTFYTRQT
-730 TFYDRC
+730 MTFYDRC
-736 DLDKMFDEFKLEY
+736 ALDKMFDEFKLEY

>member
-1 MSSNQ
+1 MSNQ

-51 KAGQTRPVTVQL
+51 KAGQTRPITVQL
-63 PNIKDSLLV
+63 PNEKDSLLI
-72 VRDYGNGLNT
+72 VRDYGNGLDT

-130 RNHFILQ
+130 RNHFVLQ

-170 YLNNVPKTNSYVL
+170 YLNNIPKTNSYVL
-183 NTYFAV
+183 GTYFAV

-199 AITPDLEAGRIIN
+199 AITPDIEAGRIIN

-220 HEYQNGYIATYEETC
+220 HEYQNGYIATYEETR

-241 ASEIFKYPQG
+241 ASELFRYPQG

-266 GRIYKHN
+266 GRIYKNN

-283 KKMEGFSHSQ
+283 KKMDGFSHSQ
-293 NYIVKLDMDKTKV
+293 NFIVKLDMDKTKV

-315 EDPQTCDHVR
+315 EDPQTRDHVC

-330 LMDEVIDTVNAL
+330 LMDEVIDTVNTL
-342 QKLNLDMDTY
+342 QKLNLDIDTY
-352 SQKLEAKGISTAIEF
+352 SQKLEAKGIATAIEF
-367 KSDYTKFLWFNGAY
+367 KSDYTKFLWFNSVY
-381 NLTDSQQ
+381 DLSDIQQ
-388 TANSSILL
+388 TTNSNVLL
-396 RSSIVYKTLEP
+396 RSSIVYKELET
-407 CVRSCGVETH
+407 CSGGGTETH
-417 LNLYNERKIFV
+417 LSLYNERKIFV
-428 TLDDN
+428 ALDDN
-433 KNIYKPETL
+433 KNVYTPNTL
-442 ARLVQTICEAPIDK
+442 ARLIQTICEAPIDK

-482 INITL
+482 IRITL
-487 VHRSALMRVPSA
+487 VSRSALMRVPSA

-508 DLIEIRKLVQPK
+508 DLIDIRRLVQPK
-520 STKAKAAKPI
+520 STKAKVDKPV
-530 YLAESRYRTSK
+530 YLCESRYRTSK
-541 YKLEDVRVSHEH
+541 YKLEDFRVSQSH

-558 KSDVFK
+558 KSDIFK
-564 FNTRNRSDGID
+564 FNTRNKSDGIN
-575 LFYAC
+575 LYFAC
-580 GFGDSKT
+580 GFGESKT
-587 LVDANG
+587 LIDANG
-593 YDIDDIK
+593 HDIDDIK

-618 AEKLNAYQWLTEDEM
+618 AEKINSYRWLAEDEM

-649 GKRVDMIK
+649 GQHVDMIK
-657 NIFGIEFDEWYTID
+657 NLFGIEFDEWYGIN
-671 QRIRELCQ
+671 QRIREICS
-679 WLKNIDENRMPHTD
+679 WLTNIDNNVIEHAA
-693 VFKATLDALPKSTS
+693 VFKAALNALPKSTS

-721 TTFYTRLST
+721 TTFYTRQT
-730 TFYDRC
+730 MTFYDR
-736 DLDKMFDEFKLEY
+736 DALDKMFDEFKLKY

>member
-1 MSSNQ
+1 MSNK

-63 PNIKDSLLV
+63 PNEKDSLLI
-72 VRDYGNGLNT
+72 VRDYGNGLDT

-91 FGVSDKKN
+91 FGVSDKKD

-130 RNHFILQ
+130 RNHFVLQ

-170 YLNNVPKTNSYVL
+170 YLNNIRKTNSYVL
-183 NTYFAV
+183 DTYFAV

-199 AITPDLEAGRIIN
+199 AITPDIEAGRIIN
-212 ENRIPDTW
+212 ENRICDTW
-220 HEYQNGYIATYEETC
+220 HEYQNGYIATYEETR

-241 ASEIFKYPQG
+241 SSEMFRYPQG

-266 GRIYKHN
+266 GRIYKTN

-283 KKMEGFSHSQ
+283 KKMDGFSHSQ
-293 NYIVKLDMDKTKV
+293 NFIVKLDMDKTKV

-315 EDPQTCDHVR
+315 EDPQTRDHVC

-342 QKLNLDMDTY
+342 QKLNLDIDTY
-352 SQKLEAKGISTAIEF
+352 SQKLEAKGIATAIEF
-367 KSDYTKFLWFNGAY
+367 KSDYTKFLWFNATY
-381 NLTDSQQ
+381 DLSDCQQ
-388 TANSSILL
+388 TANSAVLL
-396 RSSIVYKTLEP
+396 ASSIVY
-407 CVRSCGVETH
+407 RSIEVLIRSDVETH

-428 TLDDN
+428 ALDDN
-433 KNIYKPETL
+433 KNIYKPNTL
-442 ARLVQTICEAPIDK
+442 ARLIQTICDAPIDK
-456 IKDINP
+456 IKDVNP
-462 ASDVLIK
+462 ASNVLIK

-482 INITL
+482 IYITL
-487 VHRSALMRVPSA
+487 VHQSALMRIPSA

-508 DLIEIRKLVQPK
+508 DLVDIRRLVQPK
-520 STKAKAAKPI
+520 STKAKADKPV
-530 YLAESRYRTSK
+530 YLCESRYRTSK
-541 YKLEDVRVSHEH
+541 YKLEDMRVSQSH

-558 KSDVFK
+558 KSDIFK
-564 FNTRNRSDGID
+564 FNTRNRSDGIK
-575 LFYAC
+575 LYFAC
-580 GFGDSKT
+580 GFGESKT
-587 LVDANG
+587 LIDANG
-593 YDIDDIK
+593 HDIDDIK

-618 AEKLNAYQWLTEDEM
+618 TEKINAYRWLAEDEM

-649 GKRVDMIK
+649 GSRVNIIK
-657 NIFGIEFDEWYTID
+657 NLFGIEFDEWYGID
-671 QRIRELCQ
+671 QRIREICS
-679 WLKNIDENRMPHTD
+679 WLTNIDDNVIEHAA
-693 VFKATLDALPKSTS
+693 VFKAALDALPKSTS

-721 TTFYTRLST
+721 TTFYTRQT
-730 TFYDRC
+730 MTFYDRC
-736 DLDKMFDEFKLEY
+736 ALDKMFDEFKLEY

>member
-1 MSSNQ
+1 MSNK

-63 PNIKDSLLV
+63 PNEKDSLLI
-72 VRDYGNGLNT
+72 VRDYGNGLDT

-91 FGVSDKKN
+91 FGVSDKKD
-99 NNALIGEFGIGSKS
+99 NNALIGQFGIGSKS

-130 RNHFILQ
+130 RNHFVLQ

-170 YLNNVPKTNSYVL
+170 YLNNIRKTNSCVL
-183 NTYFAV
+183 DTYFAV

-199 AITPDLEAGRIIN
+199 AITPDIEAGRIIN
-212 ENRIPDTW
+212 ENRICDTW
-220 HEYQNGYIATYEETC
+220 HEYQNGYIATYEETR

-241 ASEIFKYPQG
+241 ASEMFKYPQG

-266 GRIYKHN
+266 GRIYKNN
-273 EIQDMFAKFT
+273 EIQDMFVKFT
-283 KKMEGFSHSQ
+283 KKMDGFSHSQ
-293 NYIVKLDMDKTKV
+293 NFIVKLDMDKTKV

-315 EDPQTCDHVR
+315 EDPQTRDHVR

-330 LMDEVIDTVNAL
+330 LMDEVIDTVNTL
-342 QKLNLDMDTY
+342 QKLNLDIDTY
-352 SQKLEAKGISTAIEF
+352 SQKLEAKGIATAIEF
-367 KSDYTKFLWFNGAY
+367 KSDYTKFLWFNSTY
-381 NLTDSQQ
+381 DLSDIQQ
-388 TANSSILL
+388 TANSAVLL
-396 RSSIVYKTLEP
+396 ASSIVY
-407 CVRSCGVETH
+407 RSIEVLIRSDVETH

-428 TLDDN
+428 ALDDN
-433 KNIYKPETL
+433 KNIYKPNTL
-442 ARLVQTICEAPIDK
+442 ARLIQTICDAPIDK
-456 IKDINP
+456 IKDVNP

-482 INITL
+482 IYITL

-508 DLIEIRKLVQPK
+508 DLVDIRRLVQPK
-520 STKAKAAKPI
+520 STKAKADKPV
-530 YLAESRYRTSK
+530 YLCECYRTSK
-541 YKLEDVRVSHEH
+541 YKLEDMRVSQSH

-558 KSDVFK
+558 KSDIFK
-564 FNTRNRSDGID
+564 FNTRNRSDGIK
-575 LFYAC
+575 LFFAC
-580 GFGDSKT
+580 GFGSNKT
-587 LVDANG
+587 LIDANG
-593 YDIDDIK
+593 HDIDDIK

-618 AEKLNAYQWLTEDEM
+618 AEKINAYQWLAEDEM

-649 GKRVDMIK
+649 GQRVDMIK
-657 NIFGIEFDEWYTID
+657 NLFGIEFDEWYGID
-671 QRIRELCQ
+671 QRIREICS
-679 WLKNIDENRMPHTD
+679 WLTNIDDNVIEHAA
-693 VFKATLDALPKSTS
+693 VFKAALDALPKSTS
-707 VHKSIMTDVGRQFL
+707 VHKSIMTDIGRQFL
-721 TTFYTRLST
+721 TTFYTRQT
-730 TFYDRC
+730 MTFYDRC
-736 DLDKMFDEFKLEY
+736 ALDKMFDEFKLEY

>member
-1 MSSNQ
+1 MSNQ

-51 KAGQTRPVTVQL
+51 KAGQTHPVTVQL
-63 PNIKDSLLV
+63 PNEKDSLLI
-72 VRDYGNGLNT
+72 VRDYGNGLDT

-91 FGVSDKKN
+91 FGVSDKKD
-99 NNALIGEFGIGSKS
+99 NNALIGQFGIGSKS

-130 RNHFILQ
+130 RNHFVLQ

-170 YLNNVPKTNSYVL
+170 YLNNIRKNNSYVL
-183 NTYFAV
+183 DTYFAV

-199 AITPDLEAGRIIN
+199 AITPDIEAGRIIN
-212 ENRIPDTW
+212 ENRICDTW
-220 HEYQNGYIATYEETC
+220 HKYQNGYIATYEETR

-241 ASEIFKYPQG
+241 ASEMFKYPQG

-266 GRIYKHN
+266 GRIYKNN

-283 KKMEGFSHSQ
+283 KKMDGFSHSQ
-293 NYIVKLDMDKTKV
+293 NFIVKLDMDKTKV

-315 EDPQTCDHVR
+315 EDPQTRDHVR

-330 LMDEVIDTVNAL
+330 LMDEVIDTVNTL
-342 QKLNLDMDTY
+342 QKLNLDIDTY
-352 SQKLEAKGISTAIEF
+352 SQKLEAKGIATAIEF
-367 KSDYTKFLWFNGAY
+367 KSDYTKFLWFNATY
-381 NLTDSQQ
+381 DLSDCQQ
-388 TANSSILL
+388 TANSAVLL
-396 RSSIVYKTLEP
+396 ASSIVY
-407 CVRSCGVETH
+407 RSIEVLIRSDVETH

-428 TLDDN
+428 ALDDN
-433 KNIYKPETL
+433 KNIYKPNTL
-442 ARLVQTICEAPIDK
+442 ARLIQTICDAPIDK
-456 IKDINP
+456 IKDVNP

-482 INITL
+482 IYITL

-508 DLIEIRKLVQPK
+508 DLVDIRRLVQPK
-520 STKAKAAKPI
+520 STKAKADKPV
-530 YLAESRYRTSK
+530 YLCECYRTSK
-541 YKLEDVRVSHEH
+541 YKLEDMRVSQSH

-558 KSDVFK
+558 KSDIFK
-564 FNTRNRSDGID
+564 FNTRNRSDGIK
-575 LFYAC
+575 LFFAC
-580 GFGDSKT
+580 GFGSNKT
-587 LVDANG
+587 LIDANG
-593 YDIDDIK
+593 HDIDDIK

-618 AEKLNAYQWLTEDEM
+618 AEKINAYRWLAEDEM
-633 ALQFVKLN
+633 ALQFVRLN

-649 GKRVDMIK
+649 GSRVDMIK
-657 NIFGIEFDEWYTID
+657 NLFGIEFDEWYGID
-671 QRIRELCQ
+671 QRIREICC
-679 WLKNIDENRMPHTD
+679 WLNHIDNNVIEHAA
-693 VFKATLDALPKSTS
+693 VFKAALDALPKSTS

-721 TTFYTRLST
+721 TTFYTRQT
-730 TFYDRC
+730 MTFYDRC
-736 DLDKMFDEFKLEY
+736 ALDKMFDEFKLEY